1 VTKLHR
7 ATTEIVYNERLAELK
22 KKYKVSQKKMFSY
35 FETQWLTGSF
45 DKWQIFR
52 NSPGFANTNS
62 NIESFNATFKRD
74 FTKRIKGSML
84 CSLNKLFTCIIYY
97 SQPLNNVW
105 FVCPAFDEDI
115 KILALKLG
123 ATSRVVVIVHRL
135 LNGHCVLILLL
146 IAINSYWISMARS
159 TGKQKTL

>member
-1 VTKLHR
+1 M
-7 ATTEIVYNERLAELK
+7 A
-22 KKYKVSQKKMFSY
+22 
-35 FETQWLTGSF
+35 
-45 DKWQIFR
+45 
-52 NSPGFANTNS
+52 
-62 NIESFNATFKRD
+62 
-74 FTKRIKGSML
+74 
-84 CSLNKLFTCIIYY
+84 
-97 SQPLNNVW
+97 NNVW

-115 KILALKLG
+115 KRLALKLG